1 MGKGRLGSQSI
12 IHSSFISPINPL
24 KILHYITGLLKT
36 LSKLLCHHECHIYMQ
51 VIVILTCKYLVCRQL
66 PPIRTCNDYSFAFV
80 VNFFDLIEEIK
91 SFIIYFIG
99 TCPMCVSLK
108 ALGEWRYAP
117 IQGSI

>member
-12 IHSSFISPINPL
+12 IHSSSISPINPF

-36 LSKLLCHHECHIYMQ
+36 LVNCCVTLNVTST
-51 VIVILTCKYLVCRQL
+51 VIMTCKYLVCHQL

-99 TCPMCVSLK
+99 TCPRSLHF
-108 ALGEWRYAP
+108 
-117 IQGSI
+117 SVCH